1 MRPFAAWALAGCG
14 GAILAGP
21 AFAQQPPITVPVAP
35 QPFQMPG
42 TPVGKALLHPV
53 GTQFPRAA
61 PPAGTPVGTSPGG
74 VPNPLSPGGPQPPG
88 QPVDL
93 KNVVAPYPG
102 MPKPPPSFWEKLE
115 QRWMALFVTDQPAQR
130 PAQWTPGIGRRNR
143 EREKARQE
151 EMMRRRS

>member
-1 MRPFAAWALAGCG
+1 MRPFTAWALAGCG

-21 AFAQQPPITVPVAP
+21 VTAQQPVTIPTTP

-42 TPVGKALLHPV
+42 TPVGKPLLQPV
-53 GTQFPRAA
+53 GAQLPRAA
-61 PPAGTPVGTSPGG
+61 APAGTPVGTGPGG
-74 VPNPLSPGGPQPPG
+74 LPDPLNPGGPQPPG
-88 QPVDL
+88 QPIDL

-115 QRWMALFVTDQPAQR
+115 QRWMALFVTEQPAQK
-130 PAQWTPGIGRRNR
+130 PTQWTPGIGRRNR

-151 EMMRRRS
+151 MMRRRS